1 MGDTGGVTEPPQ
13 AAGPPADEP
22 RGSQGGS
29 PAAQSGAQQSSSRAV
44 QPAASQRMPVAGR
57 SAGSL
62 GASPTEGPAGRH
74 AGWPAGAPAG
84 ESSPQRW
91 YARTWWQVVGV
102 VLTALGVV
110 VAVLQLIAT
119 PDAPTPV
126 GGGDSVPSAA
136 VSSVQQPSSIPPSAS
151 SPPPAAGVV
160 RWQGRI
166 SFAEA
171 FDISTDLDLMPPR
184 PTQAD
189 GDGDIHAGGT
199 SGMLETEG
207 WVTDY
212 DGSSL
217 IAEWDEGGKPDFTAC
232 RERALSSGSNEV
244 REVRKGTSL
253 CVRNQ

>member
-1 MGDTGGVTEPPQ
+1 VI
-13 AAGPPADEP
+13 
-22 RGSQGGS
+22 
-29 PAAQSGAQQSSSRAV
+29 
-44 QPAASQRMPVAGR
+44 
-57 SAGSL
+57 
-62 GASPTEGPAGRH
+62 
-74 AGWPAGAPAG
+74 
-84 ESSPQRW
+84 
-91 YARTWWQVVGV
+91 
-102 VLTALGVV
+102 LTAVGVV
-110 VAVLQLIAT
+110 VAVLQLVAT
-119 PDAPTPV
+119 PDAATPAPA

-136 VSSVQQPSSIPPSAS
+136 MSSVQQPSSIPPSAS
-151 SPPPAAGVV
+151 TPPPAAGIVP
-160 RWQGRI
+160 WQGKI
-166 SFAEA
+166 SFAEV
-171 FDISTDLDLMPPR
+171 FDTSTDLDLVPPR
-184 PTQAD
+184 ATQAD